1 MDVLTGYEKIKG
13 LTMEFKDLYKINGIL
28 YVYKYNNGVYAV
40 LEDILTGYEEFI
52 RMEELEQYEYKNIL

>member
-1 MDVLTGYEKIKG
+1 
-13 LTMEFKDLYKINGIL
+13 MEFTNLYRINRIL

-52 RMEELEQYEYKNIL
+52 RLEELKEYQYKNGGK